1 MECLK
6 GIQPF
11 LQIREFSFFK
21 ISPSTKLVIPKTI
34 PATSVFL
41 KSLLEITGFQTA
53 VEIKVKTSRK
63 MMPIFIEDAA
73 DSFNRSWGMTIKF
86 QDYNLTGITL
96 PLSK

>member
-1 MECLK
+1 MLLHYEVDVT
-6 GIQPF
+6 
-11 LQIREFSFFK
+11 LQTR
-21 ISPSTKLVIPKTI
+21 LVISKTI

-63 MMPIFIEDAA
+63 LMPIYIEDAA
-73 DSFNRSWGMTIKF
+73 DSFNRSWGMPMKF
-86 QDYNLTGITL
+86 QENNLTGITL